1 MQCIWLQFLATH
13 VQRDLVAFSIYGY
26 DVQETNDDAIPDDV
40 AEKIL
45 RFARS
50 AVAAG
55 WMKNKAYAIG
65 FYRKVRHLLRDRLM
79 RGCLAVGQIPIQ
91 SNRGVVEASSIANRG
106 GGLCHPRL
114 CGVQQKTGSFTV
126 SLTKHV
132 QVHIFQPLA
141 GSVFFNKLRH
151 RRSIHNLAGAQ

>member
-79 RGCLAVGQIPIQ
+79 RGDGKPTGGTVFCLPKQ
-91 SNRGVVEASSIANRG
+91 SREKDN
-106 GGLCHPRL
+106 
-114 CGVQQKTGSFTV
+114 
-126 SLTKHV
+126 
-132 QVHIFQPLA
+132 
-141 GSVFFNKLRH
+141 
-151 RRSIHNLAGAQ
+151 

>member
-65 FYRKVRHLLRDRLM
+65 FYRKVRRLLRDRLM
-79 RGCLAVGQIPIQ
+79 QEAAWLWGEYPSTAVGDWRPP
-91 SNRGVVEASSIANRG
+91 V
-106 GGLCHPRL
+106 
-114 CGVQQKTGSFTV
+114 
-126 SLTKHV
+126 
-132 QVHIFQPLA
+132 
-141 GSVFFNKLRH
+141 
-151 RRSIHNLAGAQ
+151 